1 VLLQKTS
8 KFKNLGLNV
17 YNGRVVIGVNV
28 TGQMQVFLH
37 DKKYSAEA
45 GACDVLW
52 LPIKGMCHCVD
63 TSSMIRSSSVEV
75 EILKN

>member
-1 VLLQKTS
+1 MLWHKTS

-28 TGQMQVFLH
+28 TGQMLVFLH
-37 DKKYSAEA
+37 DTKYSAEA
-45 GACDVLW
+45 RACDVLW
-52 LPIKGMCHCVD
+52 LTIKGMCHRVD
-63 TSSMIRSSSVEV
+63 TSSMLRSSTVEV